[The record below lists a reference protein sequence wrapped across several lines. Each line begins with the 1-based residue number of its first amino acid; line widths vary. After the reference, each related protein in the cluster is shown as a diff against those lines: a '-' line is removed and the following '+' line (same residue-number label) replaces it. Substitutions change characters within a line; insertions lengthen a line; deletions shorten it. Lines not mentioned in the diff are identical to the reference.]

1 MKIKITLTLIIAS
14 LTVLFAA
21 CGNSANTTNTT
32 INANKSNTAVVVNS
46 NQTTAANNT
55 APSTNTMAN
64 TVSNANKAAPTKDDG
79 TIKGEYM
86 VGDVKCTITPDEKD
100 RDLYSK
106 VSCADNRKVETY
118 SRDDDPAT
126 KRSIL
131 VSENQKSR
139 FVFENNNLASGTF
152 TDEKGK
158 TVKVTRVQ

>member
-1 MKIKITLTLIIAS
+1 MKIKINLTVIIAS
-14 LTVLFAA
+14 LTVLFTA

-32 INANKSNTAVVVNS
+32 NTANKSNTAVVVNS
-46 NQTTAANNT
+46 NQTGAANNT
-55 APSTNTMAN
+55 APATN
-64 TVSNANKAAPTKDDG
+64 TVSSVNKAAPTKDDG

-118 SRDDDPAT
+118 SRDDDPSA
-126 KRSIL
+126 KKSIL

-158 TVKVTRVQ
+158 TFKVTRVQ

>member
-14 LTVLFAA
+14 LTMLFAA
-21 CGNSANTTNTT
+21 CGNSANTTTTTNT
-32 INANKSNTAVVVNS
+32 ANKSNTAVVVNS
-46 NQTTAANNT
+46 NQTMANNT
-55 APSTNTMAN
+55 APAAN
-64 TVSNANKAAPTKDDG
+64 TVSSANKAAPTKDDG

-86 VGDVKCTITPDEKD
+86 VGDIKCTITPDEKD

-118 SRDDDPAT
+118 SRDDDPAA
-126 KRSIL
+126 KKSIL

-158 TVKVTRVQ
+158 SFKVTRVQ